1 MEEPVKRSYEPVPKA
16 GPIPVRLSTSRVQIM
31 CAACTYRTEV
41 VSDYRTAE
49 QVFQTEHGE
58 LETAS

>member
-1 MEEPVKRSYEPVPKA
+1 MNCPQ
-16 GPIPVRLSTSRVQIM
+16 PIPVRLGTSRVQIM
-31 CAACTYRTEV
+31 CAACTYRTPL
-41 VSDYRTAE
+41 VSDYRSAE

>member
-1 MEEPVKRSYEPVPKA
+1 MKCPQ
-16 GPIPVRLSTSRVQIM
+16 PIPVRLGSERVQLI
-31 CAACTYRTEV
+31 CAACDYRTEV
-41 VSDYRTAE
+41 VADYRTAR